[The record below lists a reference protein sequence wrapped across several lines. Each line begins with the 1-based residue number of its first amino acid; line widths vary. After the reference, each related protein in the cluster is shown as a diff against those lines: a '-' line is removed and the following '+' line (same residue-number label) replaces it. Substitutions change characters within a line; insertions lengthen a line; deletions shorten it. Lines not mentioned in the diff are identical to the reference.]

1 MTKGDITIID
11 NTIGN
16 TLSEL
21 EDDFKFPTSVV
32 DKITKV
38 FDIRTLVHRK
48 DVTLEYLRGVQEVV
62 SYIKN
67 NEFK

>member
-1 MTKGDITIID
+1 MTKGEITIID
-11 NTIGN
+11 NTIGS

-21 EDDFKFPTSVV
+21 EDDFKFPTHVV

-38 FDIRTLVHRK
+38 FDIRTLVHHK
-48 DVTLEYLRGVQEVV
+48 DITLEYLRGIQEVV